1 MPLPAQEP
9 VNAMIDEAVAH
20 AFGNPEAEIEDDKIA
35 QQATK
40 PATTRKRIVW
50 IVMIGSPHSA

>member
-35 QQATK
+35 QQVHGIIFVGT
-40 PATTRKRIVW
+40 
-50 IVMIGSPHSA
+50 